1 MIYHLRNK
9 YYLLLLLIVAVAT
22 SCKSKFDSHDAVTNG
37 VLTSS
42 LLDQINQNPNLSK
55 FSQYLTQKG
64 YDKIIAASKTF
75 TVWAPTNAA
84 FTAVDASI
92 LSDTGKLK
100 QFIGNHITNQSYTTG
115 MASPSL
121 RLKTLNGKNATF
133 TQTQFENA
141 NIITANLYVGNGI
154 LHIIDAAI
162 IPKLNIW
169 EYVNSLTKVG
179 ANQLTYLVSQNYSY
193 QDSSLATVTGVTAT
207 GKPIL
212 KPGTGIVFKNRYL
225 DQTANLKDEDKQFTY
240 IVMTDA
246 SYDAENNK
254 VSKYFAT
261 STADSTAKLTA
272 FNVTKDLVIPGAYT
286 PTALPDTLLSINNVK
301 VPVSR
306 GVYVVQ
312 SYAAS
317 NGIVYVMSNTN
328 FKLVDKI
335 PTITIQGENPAFF
348 SRTDRGGA
356 TGYRLRNDPSG
367 IPYKDIYIATN
378 GNTVLTAAFY
388 AAYTISNAN
397 SVTYKVYER
406 AINEQVTTPTPAT
419 ATVPLIPSVPVLF
432 AQQLSVFSPFS
443 PLPTSFGFQTVAYLN
458 YSEVLIGTF
467 TNTRYGY
474 LRFTNNGANVATA
487 NLNSITL
494 DYLKL
499 VPVLP

>member
-1 MIYHLRNK
+1 MFHHLRNK
-9 YYLLLLLIVAVAT
+9 YYLLLLLVVAVAT
-22 SCKSKFDSHDAVTNG
+22 SCKNRFDSHDAITNS
-37 VLTSS
+37 VLAGS

-55 FSQYLTQKG
+55 FSQYLTQTG
-64 YDKIIAASKTF
+64 YDKVIAASKTF

-84 FTAVDASI
+84 FASVDASI
-92 LSDTGKLK
+92 LSDTAKLK
-100 QFIGNHITNQSYTTG
+100 QFIGNYITNQSYTTG
-115 MASPSL
+115 MANPSL

-133 TQTQFENA
+133 TQTQFEGA
-141 NIITANLYVGNGI
+141 NITTANQYVGNGI
-154 LHIIDAAI
+154 LHVIDAAI

-169 EYVNSLTKVG
+169 EYVNSLTNVG
-179 ANQLTYLVSQNYSY
+179 AHQLAYLTSQNYSY
-193 QDSSLATVTGVTAT
+193 QDSTLATVTGVDAS

-212 KPGTGIVFKNRYL
+212 KAGTGIVFKNHYL
-225 DQTANLKDEDKQFTY
+225 DQTANLKDEDQQFTY

-254 VSKYFAT
+254 VLKYFAT
-261 STADSTAKLTA
+261 STADSTAKLAA
-272 FNVTKDLVIPGAYT
+272 FNVTKDLIIPGVYT

-306 GVYVVQ
+306 GAYVVQ

-317 NGIVYVMSNTN
+317 NGMVYVMSNTN

-335 PTITIQGENPAFF
+335 PTIVIQGENPAFF

-356 TGYRLRNDPSG
+356 TGYRLRNDPAG
-367 IPYKDIYIATN
+367 VPYKDIYIATN
-378 GNTVLTAAFY
+378 GNTTLTAAFY
-388 AAYTISNAN
+388 AAYTVNNAN
-397 SVTYKVYER
+397 SVTYNVYER
-406 AINEQVTTPTPAT
+406 AINEQLTAPTPAT
-419 ATVPLIPSVPVLF
+419 ATAPLKPSVPVLF
-432 AQQLSVFSPFS
+432 TQQLSVFSPFS
-443 PLPTSFGFQTVAYLN
+443 PLPTSFGFKTVAYLD
-458 YSEVLIGTF
+458 YTEVLIGTF

-474 LRFTNNGANVATA
+474 LRFTNNGANVTTA